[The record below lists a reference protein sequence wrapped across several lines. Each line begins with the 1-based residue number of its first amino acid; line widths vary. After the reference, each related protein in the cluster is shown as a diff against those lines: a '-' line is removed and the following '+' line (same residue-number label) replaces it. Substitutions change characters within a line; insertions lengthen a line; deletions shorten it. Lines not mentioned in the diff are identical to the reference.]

1 MASIVDYYAIIKNK
15 NNNYRKLLLSQLL
28 PNLCQFSGS
37 AIISENSEDTVS
49 WLFY

>member
-1 MASIVDYYAIIKNK
+1 MASKVDYYAIIKK
-15 NNNYRKLLLSQLL
+15 QKQQLLKTVLSQLL

-37 AIISENSEDTVS
+37 DMISENSEDTES